1 MVEEGVTDAGLRGYK
16 WADSQAIFNAGS
28 AIYMRD
34 WPSAYKN
41 AINPEKSVVSDS
53 VGVTVLPSGTAGSF
67 TTNGGWYIAVNAF
80 TSHAEEA
87 KAFAKFICGYE
98 GQVAYS
104 SKSGDLPTRPATYS
118 DPAFEGTMT
127 AQLYDIALTTTSRP
141 SSAYYSEISA
151 EIYTNAALVADG
163 AKTAEEAT
171 ADMVKNIQAILD
183 R

>member
-1 MVEEGVTDAGLRGYK
+1 M
-16 WADSQAIFNAGS
+16 
-28 AIYMRD
+28 
-34 WPSAYKN
+34 
-41 AINPEKSVVSDS
+41 
-53 VGVTVLPSGTAGSF
+53 
-67 TTNGGWYIAVNAF
+67 NAF
-80 TSHAEEA
+80 TSHVEEA
-87 KAFAKFICGYE
+87 KTFAKFICGYE

-104 SKSGDLPTRPATYS
+104 SKSGDLPTRPATYA

>member
-1 MVEEGVTDAGLRGYK
+1 MSGSDAK
-16 WADSQAIFNAGS
+16 
-28 AIYMRD
+28 
-34 WPSAYKN
+34 
-41 AINPEKSVVSDS
+41 
-53 VGVTVLPSGTAGSF
+53 T
-67 TTNGGWYIAVNAF
+67 
-80 TSHAEEA
+80 
-87 KAFAKFICGYE
+87 FAKFICGYE

-118 DPAFEGTMT
+118 DPAFAGTMT

-163 AKTAEEAT
+163 AKTAEQAT
-171 ADMVKNIQAILD
+171 ADMARNIQAILD